1 MLQVLIVD
9 DSASARELL
18 IQILSSDPQIEIVGV
33 AKNGQEAVAFAKKH
47 RPDIITM
54 DIHMP
59 VMNGFEATKE
69 IMIECPTPIVIV
81 SASTAVNEVE
91 WAMQSLRA
99 GALTLQLKPAGP
111 DSPDFDRDARELI
124 ESVKAMAEVRVMRHR
139 RRIEA
144 PQPIPEASSHISA
157 QSGPR
162 AVAIA
167 ASTGGPPALHQLL
180 GELPRDFPLPILLV
194 QHIADGF
201 VEGFA
206 AWLHAS
212 VALTVKIAEAQEVLQ
227 PGTVYVAP
235 QAKHLGAS
243 LGGRVLLSDDP
254 AIGGFRPSAT
264 YLFESCAQAFRD
276 KVVGIVLTGM
286 GRDGVDGLRTLHGLG
301 GHTIAQDKATSV
313 IFGMPGVAVAEG
325 LADAVVP
332 IGRMA
337 SHLLNLV
344 TRAR

>member
-1 MLQVLIVD
+1 MLKLLIVD
-9 DSASARELL
+9 DSAIARELL
-18 IQILSSDPQIEIVGV
+18 TQILGSDPEIEIVGV
-33 AKNGQEAVAFAKKH
+33 AKNGKEAVEFAKQH

-99 GALTLQLKPAGP
+99 GALTLQLKPPGP
-111 DSPDFDRDARELI
+111 GSPDFDREARELI

-139 RRIEA
+139 RQIEN
-144 PQPIPEASSHISA
+144 PKPIQEVNARAST
-157 QSGPR
+157 QSGLR

-167 ASTGGPPALHQLL
+167 ASTGGPPALLQLL
-180 GELPRDFPLPILLV
+180 GELPSDFPLPVLLV

-212 VALTVKIAEAQEVLQ
+212 VTLTVKIAEAHEVLQ

-235 QAKHLGAS
+235 QGKHLGAS
-243 LGGRVLLSDDP
+243 LGGRVLLSDAP

-264 YLFESCAQAFRD
+264 YLFESCAQAFRE

-286 GRDGVDGLRTLHGLG
+286 GRDGADGLRTLHELG
-301 GHTIAQDKATSV
+301 GLTIAQDEATSV
-313 IFGMPGVAVAEG
+313 VFGMPGVVVAEK
-325 LADAVVP
+325 LADDVVP

-337 SHLLNLV
+337 YHLLNLV